1 MNHYPHHIGD
11 FNNGTRHLT
20 RIERSIYRDLIEL
33 YYDTEAPLTSDIDAL
48 ARRIIARSEEERI
61 ALVAVLEE
69 FFTLDAGAYT
79 HSRCDEE
86 LAKYQAFA
94 ENGKQGAAKRWKRPP
109 DSPPINSPLAKNSP
123 PIISPIATRTNN
135 HKPITNISP
144 LPPKGVEEEE
154 VMVEVSPRIEKTA
167 EKTAVRGGDI
177 AEHQKRVLAVSST
190 QETTSGN
197 RIDQRFSE
205 FWKAYPENRRKN
217 LYRAQSAF
225 SASIHAMPAQDDL
238 IRSLEAFKQS
248 KEWRQ
253 DNGKFI
259 PSPET
264 WIAEH
269 RWQDAP
275 AFSPTAKPK
284 PKSDID
290 EADAFRWRKE
300 QYPESLDIHPTAA
313 TFPFAKWPDSIRAE
327 YRNSK
332 KPQLQAS

>member
-135 HKPITNISP
+135 HKPITNI
-144 LPPKGVEEEE
+144 PPTPKTEEE
-154 VMVEVSPRIEKTA
+154 VRVKRDWSA
-167 EKTAVRGGDI
+167 EF
-177 AEHQKRVLAVSST
+177 ES
-190 QETTSGN
+190 
-197 RIDQRFSE
+197 
-205 FWKAYPENRRKN
+205 FWKEYPEHRKDNR
-217 LYRAQSAF
+217 YRSESAW
-225 SASIHAMPAQDDL
+225 SGVRTLLPPLGEVLGALA
-238 IRSLEAFKQS
+238 AFKSS
-248 KEWRQ
+248 KKWREEQ
-253 DNGKFI
+253 GKFV
-259 PSPET
+259 PSPHVWLE
-264 WIAEH
+264 ER

-275 AFSPTAKPK
+275 AYSPK
-284 PKSDID
+284 PKQAPRSEVD
-290 EADAFRWRKE
+290 ESDAFRWRKE
-300 QYPESLDIHPTAA
+300 QYPESLDIHPTAS

-332 KPQLQAS
+332 KPQLQAA